1 MNLHT
6 QPAIHDPLTSSPELD
21 GPHTAWS
28 LAVYVR
34 EAARQWP
41 ERVYLRDAGGELTY
55 ADAWSRV
62 AAMTVWLNAHGVQR
76 GHRVVMLT
84 ENRVETVLLFFATA
98 QIGAIS
104 VILSPQIKAEG
115 LRRILVQTEP
125 ACALL
130 DAATSGLR
138 DEFGTTRTI
147 WAGLEPAGG
156 CHGDARFEELTAQ
169 RVAAPVPFPGIEED
183 PAFLVFTSGSTGTPR
198 GVILTHDN
206 VLFVAAAIQARLQY
220 RAEDRVGIFLPLSF
234 DYGLYQLF
242 YAALVGASVFIGR
255 PEMAGPE
262 LPRILAAQE
271 ISVLP
276 GVPTLFGGL
285 IKMQRY
291 RPVPLPKLRVITNT
305 GDHLPQSYITSLREL
320 FPAARVFP
328 MYGLT
333 ECKRVSIL
341 LPEELDAKP
350 ESVGRALDGTEV
362 YAMDAEGNRLPPGET
377 GELCVRGRHL
387 ALGYWRAPEETAKR
401 YKFIG
406 EGHARVLVS
415 GDYGS
420 VDAEGFLHFHARSDF
435 LIKHKGHRLSPAEV
449 EEAACQIP
457 DVVAAG
463 CVKDEARDL
472 LCLFL
477 SVVHEGLN
485 EKSVVMAL
493 SEKLELPKVPNR
505 VIFLPELPK
514 TQNQKVDRKA
524 LRALL

>member
-1 MNLHT
+1 MT
-6 QPAIHDPLTSSPELD
+6 LD
-21 GPHTAWS
+21 EHSFLPDGTHAAWTMAS
-28 LAVYVR
+28 YVR
-34 EAARQWP
+34 EGARRWP
-41 ERVYLRDAGGELTY
+41 EREYLKHGDESLTY
-55 ADAWSRV
+55 AEAWRRIASITTWLDAK
-62 AAMTVWLNAHGVQR
+62 GVGR
-76 GHRVVMLT
+76 GDRVVMVT
-84 ENRVETVLLFFATA
+84 ENRIETVLLFFAVA
-98 QIGAIS
+98 QIGAIA
-104 VILSPQIKAEG
+104 VILHPQMKPEG
-115 LRRILVQTEP
+115 LRRILEQTEP
-125 ACALL
+125 KLGLLELSTAAL
-130 DAATSGLR
+130 R
-138 DEFGTTRTI
+138 EEFGETPLVWADGGVRTPFAELI
-147 WAGLEPAGG
+147 AAPEPK
-156 CHGDARFEELTAQ
+156 
-169 RVAAPVPFPGIEED
+169 PVPFPGIDQD

-206 VLFVAAAIQARLQY
+206 VRFVSAAIQARLQY
-220 RAEDRVGIFLPLSF
+220 QAEDRVAIFLPLSF

-242 YAALVGASVFIGR
+242 YAAMVGASVFIGR

-291 RPVPLPKLRVITNT
+291 RPVALPKLRVITNT
-305 GDHLPQSYITSLREL
+305 GDHLPQSYIQSLREF
-320 FPAARVFP
+320 FPQAQVFP

-341 LPEELDAKP
+341 LPEELAAKP

-362 YAMDAEGNRLPPGET
+362 FAMDAHGQRLPPGET

-406 EGHARVLVS
+406 EGDSRVLLS
-415 GDYGS
+415 GDFGR
-420 VDAEGFLHFHARSDF
+420 VDAEGFLHFHGRSDF

-449 EEAACQIP
+449 EEEACRIL

-463 CVKDEARDL
+463 CVKDEARDQ
-472 LCLFL
+472 LCLFV
-477 SVVHEGLN
+477 SVSREGLD
-485 EKSVVMAL
+485 EKTLIMTL
-493 SEKLELPKVPNR
+493 SAKLEPAKVPNR

-514 TQNQKVDRKA
+514 TGNQKVDRKA

>member
-1 MNLHT
+1 MT
-6 QPAIHDPLTSSPELD
+6 LD
-21 GPHTAWS
+21 EHSFLPDGTHAAWTMAS
-28 LAVYVR
+28 YVC
-34 EAARQWP
+34 EGARRWP
-41 ERVYLRDAGGELTY
+41 EREYLKHGDESLTY
-55 ADAWSRV
+55 AETWRRIASITTWLDAK
-62 AAMTVWLNAHGVQR
+62 GVGR
-76 GHRVVMLT
+76 GDRVVMVT
-84 ENRVETVLLFFATA
+84 ENRIETVLLFFAVA
-98 QIGAIS
+98 QIGAIA
-104 VILSPQIKAEG
+104 VILHPQMKPEG
-115 LRRILVQTEP
+115 LRRILEQTEP
-125 ACALL
+125 KLGLLEQSTAAL
-130 DAATSGLR
+130 R
-138 DEFGTTRTI
+138 EEFGETPLVWADGGVRTPFAELI
-147 WAGLEPAGG
+147 AAPEPK
-156 CHGDARFEELTAQ
+156 
-169 RVAAPVPFPGIEED
+169 PVPFPGIDQD

-206 VLFVAAAIQARLQY
+206 VRFVSAAIQARLQY
-220 RAEDRVGIFLPLSF
+220 QAEDRVAIFLPLSF

-242 YAALVGASVFIGR
+242 YAAMVGASAFIGR

-291 RPVPLPKLRVITNT
+291 RPVALPKLRVITNT
-305 GDHLPQSYITSLREL
+305 GDHLPQSYIQSLREF
-320 FPAARVFP
+320 FPQAQVFP

-341 LPEELDAKP
+341 LPEELAAKP

-362 YAMDAEGNRLPPGET
+362 FAMDAHGQRLPPGET

-406 EGHARVLVS
+406 EGDSRVLLS
-415 GDYGS
+415 GDFGR
-420 VDAEGFLHFHARSDF
+420 VDAEGFLHFHGRSDF

-449 EEAACQIP
+449 EEEACRIL

-463 CVKDEARDL
+463 CVKDEARDQ
-472 LCLFL
+472 LCLFV
-477 SVVHEGLN
+477 SVSREGLD
-485 EKSVVMAL
+485 EQALIMAL
-493 SEKLELPKVPNR
+493 SAKLEPAKVPNR

-514 TQNQKVDRKA
+514 TGNQKVDRKA

>member
-1 MNLHT
+1 MT
-6 QPAIHDPLTSSPELD
+6 LD
-21 GPHTAWS
+21 EHSFLPDGTHAAWTMAS
-28 LAVYVR
+28 YVR
-34 EAARQWP
+34 EGARRWP
-41 ERVYLRDAGGELTY
+41 EREYLRHGDESLTY
-55 ADAWSRV
+55 AEAWRRITSITTWLDAK
-62 AAMTVWLNAHGVQR
+62 GVGR
-76 GHRVVMLT
+76 GDRVVMVT
-84 ENRVETVLLFFATA
+84 ENRIETVLLFFAVA
-98 QIGAIS
+98 QIGAIA
-104 VILSPQIKAEG
+104 VILHPQMKPEG
-115 LRRILVQTEP
+115 LRRILEQTEP
-125 ACALL
+125 KLGLLEQSTAAL
-130 DAATSGLR
+130 R
-138 DEFGTTRTI
+138 EEFGETPLVWADGGVRTPFAELI
-147 WAGLEPAGG
+147 AAPEPK
-156 CHGDARFEELTAQ
+156 
-169 RVAAPVPFPGIEED
+169 PVPFPGIDQD

-198 GVILTHDN
+198 GVILKHDN
-206 VLFVAAAIQARLQY
+206 VRFVSAAIQARLQY
-220 RAEDRVGIFLPLSF
+220 QAEDRVAIFLPLSF

-242 YAALVGASVFIGR
+242 YAAMVGASAFIGR

-276 GVPTLFGGL
+276 GVPTLLGGL

-305 GDHLPQSYITSLREL
+305 GDHLPQSYIQSLREL
-320 FPAARVFP
+320 FPQARVFP

-341 LPEELDAKP
+341 LPEELAAKP

-362 YAMDAEGNRLPPGET
+362 FAMDAHGQRLPPGET

-406 EGHARVLVS
+406 EGDSRVLLS
-415 GDYGS
+415 GDFGR
-420 VDAEGFLHFHARSDF
+420 VDAEGFLHFHGRSDF

-449 EEAACQIP
+449 EEEACRIL

-463 CVKDEARDL
+463 CVKDEARDQ
-472 LCLFL
+472 LCLFV
-477 SVVHEGLN
+477 SVSREGLD
-485 EKSVVMAL
+485 EKTLIMTL
-493 SEKLELPKVPNR
+493 SAKLEPAKVPNR

-514 TQNQKVDRKA
+514 TGNQKVDRKA

>member
-1 MNLHT
+1 MSLQN
-6 QPAIHDPLTSSPELD
+6 DPLATPD
-21 GPHTAWS
+21 GPHAGWT
-28 LAVYVR
+28 LATYLS
-34 EAARQWP
+34 EGARQWP
-41 ERVYLRDAGGELTY
+41 ERVYLRDGTEELSY
-55 ADAWSRV
+55 AETWRRIASIAAW
-62 AAMTVWLNAHGVQR
+62 LDEKGVGR
-76 GHRVVMLT
+76 GDRVVMVT
-84 ENRVETVLLFFATA
+84 ENRIETVLLFFAVA
-98 QIGAIS
+98 QIGAIA
-104 VILSPQIKAEG
+104 VILHPQMKPEG
-115 LRRILVQTEP
+115 LRRVLEQTEP
-125 ACALL
+125 KLGLLEPSTAAL
-130 DAATSGLR
+130 R
-138 DEFGTTRTI
+138 EEFGETPLV
-147 WAGLEPAGG
+147 WADGGAGIAFAELIAELEPK
-156 CHGDARFEELTAQ
+156 
-169 RVAAPVPFPGIEED
+169 PVPFPGIDLD

-206 VLFVAAAIQARLQY
+206 LRFVSAAIQARLQY
-220 RAEDRVGIFLPLSF
+220 QTEDRVAIFLPLSF

-242 YAALVGASVFIGR
+242 YTAMVGASVFIGR

-305 GDHLPQSYITSLREL
+305 GDHLPQSYIASLRGL
-320 FPAARVFP
+320 FPQARVFP

-341 LPEELDAKP
+341 LPEEMDGKP

-362 YAMDAEGNRLPPGET
+362 FAMDANGQRLPAGET

-406 EGHARVLVS
+406 EGHSRVLVS
-415 GDYGS
+415 GDFGS
-420 VDAEGFLHFHARSDF
+420 VDAEGFLHFHGRSDF

-449 EEAACQIP
+449 EEEACRISG
-457 DVVAAG
+457 VVAAG
-463 CVKDEARDL
+463 CVKDEARDQ
-472 LCLFL
+472 LCLFV
-477 SVVHEGLN
+477 SVSNVDLN
-485 EKSVVMAL
+485 EQGLVMAL
-493 SEKLELPKVPNR
+493 SDKLELPKVPNR

-514 TQNQKVDRKA
+514 TANQKVDRKA

>member
-1 MNLHT
+1 MSVFFDQDSAAH
-6 QPAIHDPLTSSPELD
+6 
-21 GPHTAWS
+21 GPHAGWTIAAFVS
-28 LAVYVR
+28 

-41 ERVYLRDAGGELTY
+41 EREFLRQEHVTLTY
-55 ADAWSRV
+55 AESWRRIGSIAR
-62 AAMTVWLNAHGVQR
+62 WLDTEGVRR
-76 GHRVVMLT
+76 GDRVVMVT
-84 ENRVETVLLFFATA
+84 ENGVEAVLLFFAAA
-98 QIGAIS
+98 QLGAIPA
-104 VILSPQIKAEG
+104 ILHPQIKVEG
-115 LRRILVQTEP
+115 LRRILEQTEP
-125 ACALL
+125 RFVLL
-130 DAATSGLR
+130 DEATGGLR
-138 DEFGTTRTI
+138 EEIGDLRTI
-147 WAGLEPAGG
+147 WVVPQAAQRAGDVL
-156 CHGDARFEELTAQ
+156 FEELIAI
-169 RVAAPVPFPGIEED
+169 AEPKPVPFPGIDQD

-206 VLFVAAAIQARLQY
+206 VRFVAAAIQARLQY
-220 RAEDRVGIFLPLSF
+220 RREDRVGVFLPLSF

-242 YAALVGASVFIGR
+242 YAAMVGASVFIGR

-262 LPRILAAQE
+262 LPRVLAAQE

-305 GDHLPQSYITSLREL
+305 GDHLPQKYIQSLREL
-320 FPAARVFP
+320 FPAARVYP

-341 LPEELDAKP
+341 LPEELEAKP

-362 YAMDAEGNRLPPGET
+362 FAMDANSNRLPAGET

-406 EGHARVLVS
+406 EGHSRVLVS

-420 VDAEGFLHFHARSDF
+420 VDAEGFLHFHGRSDF

-449 EEAACQIP
+449 EEAACQIAG
-457 DVVAAG
+457 VVAAG
-463 CVKDEARDL
+463 CVKDEARDQ
-472 LCLFL
+472 LCVFVARSKDDL
-477 SVVHEGLN
+477 SEQDIVL
-485 EKSVVMAL
+485 AL
-493 SEKLELPKVPNR
+493 SDKLELAKVPNR
-505 VIFLPELPK
+505 VIFLSELPK
-514 TQNQKVDRKA
+514 TANQKVDRKA

>member
-1 MNLHT
+1 MN
-6 QPAIHDPLTSSPELD
+6 HDEHSFLPD
-21 GPHTAWS
+21 GPHAAWTIAS
-28 LAVYVR
+28 YVR
-34 EAARQWP
+34 EGARHWP
-41 ERVYLRDAGGELTY
+41 EQEYLRHGDESLTY
-55 ADAWSRV
+55 AEAWRRIASIAAWLDA
-62 AAMTVWLNAHGVQR
+62 R
-76 GHRVVMLT
+76 GIGRGDRVVMVT
-84 ENRVETVLLFFATA
+84 ENRIETVLLFFAAA
-98 QIGAIS
+98 QIGAIA
-104 VILSPQIKAEG
+104 VILHPQMKPEG
-115 LRRILVQTEP
+115 LRRILEQTEP
-125 ACALL
+125 KLGLL
-130 DAATSGLR
+130 EQSTASLR
-138 DEFGTTRTI
+138 EEFGETPIVWADGNGRTPFVELI
-147 WAGLEPAGG
+147 AMPEPK
-156 CHGDARFEELTAQ
+156 
-169 RVAAPVPFPGIEED
+169 PVPFPGIDQD

-206 VLFVAAAIQARLQY
+206 VRFVSAAIQTRLQY
-220 RAEDRVGIFLPLSF
+220 RAEDRVAIFLPMSF

-242 YAALVGASVFIGR
+242 YAAMVGSSVFIGR

-262 LPRILAAQE
+262 LPRILAVQE

-291 RPVPLPKLRVITNT
+291 RPVALPKLRVITNT
-305 GDHLPQSYITSLREL
+305 GDHLPQSYIQSLREL
-320 FPAARVFP
+320 FPQARVYP

-341 LPEELDAKP
+341 LPEELEAKP

-362 YAMDAEGNRLPPGET
+362 FAMDANGHRLPPGET

-406 EGHARVLVS
+406 EGHSRVLVS
-415 GDYGS
+415 GDFGS
-420 VDAEGFLHFHARSDF
+420 VDAEGFLHFHGRSDF

-449 EEAACQIP
+449 EEEACRIL

-463 CVKDEARDL
+463 CVKDEARDQ
-472 LCLFL
+472 LCLFV
-477 SVVHEGLN
+477 SVSREGLD
-485 EKSVVMAL
+485 EKAIVMAL
-493 SEKLELPKVPNR
+493 SAKLEPAKVPNR

-514 TQNQKVDRKA
+514 TGNQKVDRKA

>member
-1 MNLHT
+1 MSLQT
-6 QPAIHDPLTSSPELD
+6 EYPITTD
-21 GPHTAWS
+21 GPHAGWT
-28 LAVYVR
+28 LASYVR
-34 EAARQWP
+34 DGARQWP
-41 ERVYLRDAGGELTY
+41 EREFIVGDAPLTY
-55 ADAWSRV
+55 AAAWRQILSI
-62 AAMTVWLNAHGVQR
+62 AAWLNARGVGR
-76 GHRVVMLT
+76 GDRVVMVT
-84 ENRVETVLLFFATA
+84 ENRVETVLLFFATT
-98 QIGAIS
+98 QIGAIA
-104 VILSPQIKAEG
+104 VILNPLLKADG
-115 LRRILVQTEP
+115 LNRIMEQTDP
-125 ACALL
+125 KCVLL
-130 DAATSGLR
+130 DAETQALR
-138 DEFGTTRTI
+138 DEIGAVPTI
-147 WAGLEPAGG
+147 WAGENTAARAG
-156 CHGDARFEELTAQ
+156 DVRFEELIAM
-169 RVAAPVPFPGIEED
+169 VEPKPVPFPGIDQD

-206 VLFVAAAIQARLQY
+206 VRFVAAAIQMRLQY
-220 RAEDRVGIFLPLSF
+220 RVEDRVGIFLPLSF

-242 YAALVGASVFIGR
+242 YAAMVGAGVFIGR

-271 ISVLP
+271 ITVLP

-305 GDHLPQSYITSLREL
+305 GDHLPQSYIQSLREL
-320 FPAARVFP
+320 FPQARVFP

-362 YAMDAEGNRLPPGET
+362 FAMDASGKRLPAGET

-406 EGHARVLVS
+406 EGHSRVLMS

-420 VDAEGFLHFHARSDF
+420 VDAEGFLHFHGRSDF

-449 EEAACQIP
+449 EEVACQIAG
-457 DVVAAG
+457 VVAAG
-463 CVKDEARDL
+463 CVKDEARDQ
-472 LCLFL
+472 LCLFVA
-477 SVVHEGLN
+477 SSKDDLN
-485 EKSVVMAL
+485 EQGIVMAL

-514 TQNQKVDRKA
+514 TANQKVDRKA
-524 LRALL
+524 LRALLQTA